1 MISSIRRRDVLLVLV
16 VLPDGSRSLIPANW
30 TDWNA
35 EQARRTPADDA
46 GGAHDLGRLG
56 DLLHLRK
63 IIDALYDRPVESC
76 SARRAAMQL
85 NLAFLDR
92 PDLPP
97 NPFPAAPSATTW
109 EQVDE
114 ASRIA
119 ALEILSRLIARMISA
134 RSTRE
139 ASDE

>member
-1 MISSIRRRDVLLVLV
+1 
-16 VLPDGSRSLIPANW
+16 
-30 TDWNA
+30 
-35 EQARRTPADDA
+35 
-46 GGAHDLGRLG
+46 
-56 DLLHLRK
+56 
-63 IIDALYDRPVESC
+63 
-76 SARRAAMQL
+76 MQL

-97 NPFPAAPSATTW
+97 NPFPPPPSATTW
-109 EQVDE
+109 EQLDE

-119 ALEILSRLIARMISA
+119 ALEILSRLIARTISA

>member
-1 MISSIRRRDVLLVLV
+1 
-16 VLPDGSRSLIPANW
+16 
-30 TDWNA
+30 
-35 EQARRTPADDA
+35 
-46 GGAHDLGRLG
+46 
-56 DLLHLRK
+56 
-63 IIDALYDRPVESC
+63 
-76 SARRAAMQL
+76 MQL

-97 NPFPAAPSATTW
+97 NPSPAAPSATTW

>member
-1 MISSIRRRDVLLVLV
+1 
-16 VLPDGSRSLIPANW
+16 
-30 TDWNA
+30 
-35 EQARRTPADDA
+35 
-46 GGAHDLGRLG
+46 
-56 DLLHLRK
+56 
-63 IIDALYDRPVESC
+63 
-76 SARRAAMQL
+76 MQL

-92 PDLPP
+92 PDLP
-97 NPFPAAPSATTW
+97 AAPSATS
-109 EQVDE
+109 EQLDE

>member
-1 MISSIRRRDVLLVLV
+1 
-16 VLPDGSRSLIPANW
+16 
-30 TDWNA
+30 
-35 EQARRTPADDA
+35 
-46 GGAHDLGRLG
+46 
-56 DLLHLRK
+56 
-63 IIDALYDRPVESC
+63 
-76 SARRAAMQL
+76 MQL

-92 PDLPP
+92 PDLPS

-109 EQVDE
+109 EQLDE

>member
-1 MISSIRRRDVLLVLV
+1 
-16 VLPDGSRSLIPANW
+16 
-30 TDWNA
+30 
-35 EQARRTPADDA
+35 
-46 GGAHDLGRLG
+46 
-56 DLLHLRK
+56 
-63 IIDALYDRPVESC
+63 
-76 SARRAAMQL
+76 MQL

-97 NPFPAAPSATTW
+97 TPSSPSATTW
-109 EQVDE
+109 EQLDE

>member
-1 MISSIRRRDVLLVLV
+1 
-16 VLPDGSRSLIPANW
+16 
-30 TDWNA
+30 
-35 EQARRTPADDA
+35 
-46 GGAHDLGRLG
+46 
-56 DLLHLRK
+56 
-63 IIDALYDRPVESC
+63 
-76 SARRAAMQL
+76 MQL

-97 NPFPAAPSATTW
+97 NPFPAAPSATAW
-109 EQVDE
+109 EQLYE

-119 ALEILSRLIARMISA
+119 ALEILARLIARMISA